1 VPIRAVLF
9 DATGTLIEL
18 RESVGESYARF
29 AESHG
34 VRLPAW
40 RLADGFARIV
50 ADRPLRVF
58 PGTRLDEV
66 AEFERGWWRD
76 VVRDTFRATDQT
88 VVFDDFETFF
98 DDVFSWYATAE
109 AWRLRGGVADALAI
123 LADRGL
129 RLGVLSDFDY
139 RLTEVL
145 ESLGIASFFET
156 VTLAGAVGAPKPDPQ
171 IFAAALEALGLP
183 ASEVVY
189 VGDDPHRDLEGARRA
204 GLPAIDATSLASVA
218 ELPDHLATV
227 SSSAP
232 SLSPSTGSAPDPADT
247 SQT

>member
-50 ADRPLRVF
+50 AGRPPRVF
-58 PGTRLDEV
+58 PGARPDEV
-66 AEFERGWWRD
+66 AALERSWWRD

-88 VVFDDFETFF
+88 VSFDDFEAFF
-98 DDVFSWYATAE
+98 AEVFGWYATAE
-109 AWRLRGGVADALAI
+109 AWRLREGVADALAA
-123 LADRGL
+123 LAARGL
-129 RLGVLSDFDY
+129 RQGVLSDFDY

-156 VTLAGAVGAPKPDPQ
+156 VTLAGAVGASKPDPQ
-171 IFAAALEALGLP
+171 IFAAALETFGLP
-183 ASEVVY
+183 TGEVVY
-189 VGDDPHRDLEGARRA
+189 VGDDPDRDLEGARRA
-204 GLPAIDATSLASVA
+204 GLPAIDVTSLASVA

-227 SSSAP
+227 SSAAP
-232 SLSPSTGSAPDPADT
+232 SFSPSSGSATDPADT
-247 SQT
+247 PQT